1 MIILDCGSG
10 NSCLNNIDKACAMVK
25 AVYDLAIPDS
35 YIKWQLFK
43 KAGNNISLSHEVF
56 ERAVRYAEVLHVK
69 TGVSVFDK
77 ESLDFALKYGMYFI
91 KLANN
96 KDSQALL
103 KDVPDYMRV
112 IYSTNDP
119 DFKTDRKNTDVIY
132 CVSKYP
138 ASDKDYDKFGDKLKQ
153 GISDHTTSFALYKKY
168 NPKIY
173 EVHMCLERVKTN
185 PDSGTFSRLPEQLKE
200 LV

>member
-1 MIILDCGSG
+1 MFIIDAGSG
-10 NSCLNNIDKACAMVK
+10 NSASTIDKACAMVK
-25 AVYDLAIPDS
+25 TVYDLAIPDS
-35 YIKWQLFK
+35 FIKWQLFK
-43 KAGNNISLSHEVF
+43 KAGNNIPLNHEVF

-69 TGVSVFDK
+69 TGTSVFDK
-77 ESLDFALKYGMYFI
+77 ESLDFALKYQMYFI

-103 KDVPDYMRV
+103 KYVPDYMRV
-112 IYSTNDP
+112 IYSTDDP

-138 ASDKDYDKFGDKLKQ
+138 ATEKDYEKFGDKLKI

-168 NPKIY
+168 SPKVY
-173 EVHMCLERVKTN
+173 ECHMCLTRDKNN
-185 PDSGTFSRLPEQLKE
+185 PDSGMFSRTLDQLKE
-200 LV
+200 LI